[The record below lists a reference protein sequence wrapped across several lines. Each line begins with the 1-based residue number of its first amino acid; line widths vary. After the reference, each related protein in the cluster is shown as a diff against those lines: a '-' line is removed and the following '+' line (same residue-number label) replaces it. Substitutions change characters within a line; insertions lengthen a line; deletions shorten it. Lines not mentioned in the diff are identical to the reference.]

1 MRAVGLHC
9 VFNASI
15 DARIDQIADL
25 FVDLRWPWVPDQLRL
40 GRVPGMRSERPTKA
54 RGGRANV
61 RAALA
66 AADVAEV
73 GAICNQRERENHA
86 WLYLQTGRHR
96 VPGAAYPFE
105 MRAFCRA
112 EELPEG
118 TTIDAWISV
127 LHGFVEAVGAVH
139 GVVVADE
146 EAIVHDEIA
155 LIVTTTDG
163 KRVNPRWAEVDRISG
178 SGAARHGLGAQ
189 FIRHPRWGTYLRP
202 EHVAAVGGRER
213 IETVVQPAE
222 IREVGSLLYVQVTAS
237 SETATSPESVA
248 RQRAF
253 ADLASQILVPARPS

>member
-9 VFNASI
+9 VFEAPL
-15 DARIDQIADL
+15 DAHIDQVADL
-25 FVDLRWPWVPDQLRL
+25 FVDRRWPWVPDQLRL
-40 GRVPGMRSERPTKA
+40 GRVPGMRSERPSKA

-73 GAICNQRERENHA
+73 GAICHQRERDNHA
-86 WLYLQTGRHR
+86 WLSLHTGRHR

-105 MRAFCRA
+105 LRAFCRA
-112 EELPEG
+112 EDLPEG
-118 TTIDAWISV
+118 TTIDAWIPV
-127 LHGFVEAVGAVH
+127 LHGLSEAVGAVH

-155 LIVTTTDG
+155 LIVTTNDG
-163 KRVNPRWAEVDRISG
+163 THVNPRWAEVDRISG

-202 EHVAAVGGRER
+202 EHVAAIGGREQ
-213 IETVVQPAE
+213 IEAVVQPAAM
-222 IREVGSLLYVQVTAS
+222 REVGRLLYVQVTAS
-237 SETATSPESVA
+237 SETALSQESVA

-253 ADLASQILVPARPS
+253 AELASKILVPARP